1 MKKQNIEGLLRHTI
15 ERHQMLS
22 DGDFVAVGL
31 SGGKDSMALL
41 HLLHKFKKYSG
52 ISFRLCAISV
62 NPGFERVGG
71 STSLDITKAR
81 HFCEDLD
88 VPFFV
93 AETNIAEIVFE
104 IRKEKNPCSLCANMR
119 RGALATTMNRHGVNK
134 LALGHH
140 QDDLIATFL
149 MNLIY
154 GGKMKGLE
162 PVSFLDKKEITVIRP
177 LIYTREKT
185 IVQYCERNAIQII
198 KNPCPIDKR
207 TARQKA
213 SEIADYL
220 YGINEHAESAIINAV
235 RSLIDKK
242 ESDID

>member
-15 ERHQMLS
+15 ERHQMIS

-41 HLLHKFKKYSG
+41 HLLHKFRTYSG
-52 ISFRLCAISV
+52 IPFRLCAISV

-71 STSLDITKAR
+71 SASLDIAKAR
-81 HFCEDLD
+81 DFCDQLGI
-88 VPFFV
+88 PLFV
-93 AETNIAEIVFE
+93 VETDIAEIVFE

-119 RGALATTMNRHGVNK
+119 RGALATTMNLHGVNK

-140 QDDLIATFL
+140 QDDLISTFL

-154 GGKMKGLE
+154 GGKIKGLE
-162 PVSFLDKKEITVIRP
+162 PISFLDKKEITVIRP

-185 IVQYCERNAIQII
+185 IAQYCERHAIPIV
-198 KNPCPIDKR
+198 KNPCPIDKK

-220 YGINEHAESAIINAV
+220 YNINEHAESAIVNAV

-242 ESDID
+242 SDIE